1 MNITIHQGAN
11 TLGGNCVEIK
21 SGDNSILIDAGT
33 PVNADPLLNPEEFN
47 RVAKRASAIFISHPH
62 PDHYEML
69 KYLESN
75 TPVYMS
81 PGCKAIVTIAHKFGQ
96 TDYNPEAA
104 QIIEDDINLSNNF
117 TISALPV
124 DHSGFDSRAFLIA
137 SDDKNILYSGDLRD
151 HGAQKYLTENLHKK
165 LPNEIDTL
173 ILEGTL
179 LSRDYKGFKSEDEV
193 EKALTR
199 IFENNTELN
208 LITFSSQNIDRF
220 VKVYRACRQNNKT
233 LVLDPYT
240 IYILDRLKDFSTN
253 LPQYFWDNIGVLFAA
268 NSYTDKLEQKLLYR
282 YSIAKVTKEM
292 IRQHPGRYVLKS
304 NGYIEG
310 QIRKGNIPNPDN
322 LIFSVWH
329 GYADGIWKSDSVQNI
344 HCSGH
349 AQIETLK
356 NLVDRIDPKTIIPI
370 HTEQAK
376 RYQSM
381 WGNRVHT
388 LSFSAMDISR

>member
-1 MNITIHQGAN
+1 MNIKIHQGAN
-11 TLGGNCVEIK
+11 SLGGNCVEIQ
-21 SGDNSILIDAGT
+21 SIDTSILIDAGI
-33 PVNADPLLNPEEFN
+33 PVTGKSSLNKPSFRKIAD
-47 RVAKRASAIFISHPH
+47 RVDAIFISHPH

-69 KYLESN
+69 KYLESD

-96 TDYNPEAA
+96 TDYNPETA
-104 QIIEDDINLSNNF
+104 QIIEDDINLSNNLN
-117 TISALPV
+117 ISALPV
-124 DHSGFDSRAFLIA
+124 DHSGFDSQAFLIA
-137 SDDKNILYSGDLRD
+137 NGKENIFYSGDLRD

-165 LPNEIDTL
+165 LPIGIDTL

-193 EKALTR
+193 EQALVR
-199 IFENNTELN
+199 ILENKTDLT
-208 LITFSSQNIDRF
+208 LITFSAQNIDRF

-268 NSYTDKLEQKLLYR
+268 NNYTDKLEQKLLYR

-292 IRQHPGRYVLKS
+292 IRQHSGRYVLKS

-310 QIRKGNIPNPDN
+310 QIQKGNIPNPDN

-329 GYADGIWKSDSVQNI
+329 GYADGIWKNNSVQNI

-356 NLVDRIDPKTIIPI
+356 NIVDRIDPKTIIPI

-381 WGNRVHT
+381 WGDRVNT
-388 LSFSAMDISR
+388 LWFSAMDIT